1 MHTTTSGAA
10 PSVNS
15 PVNKPGLLINRN
27 FGLLWVGQSISAIG
41 DFVFTFTLVVWI
53 ALGLAKG
60 QPWAPLAVSGVLLA
74 EAIPI
79 ALVGPLAG
87 VFVDRW
93 DKRRTMLAVDGT
105 RAIIVAALLLVSG
118 VVPLPFVPG
127 GRLPLMWQLGAIY
140 ASVFLVNAL
149 GRFFNP
155 ASTALLGDIVAESM
169 RTRASGML
177 QTSASLAILIG
188 PGVAPALY
196 LAVGPWWALLANAL
210 SFVVS
215 FVTVWAIAAPSAA
228 RSVASGERKSVL
240 RELGAGLRFFSRS
253 RILMTLAVA
262 VVIIMLGGGAL
273 NALDVFF
280 STQNLHASAT
290 VYGLLGVAYGV
301 GSIAGSVVASAFA
314 GRIRAARMIWL
325 GFLGL
330 GILMLVYSRL
340 TSAGPALALL
350 FIVGICNAA
359 VNVGAGP
366 LVLHVTPRE
375 YVGRVTAVIN
385 PLGSLASLVSIAAA
399 GYLASTLLRGLHAQ
413 ALGMTFGAVDTIFA
427 AAGVLGVVCGLYCM
441 LNLRGV
447 RLAGEKGAASLERP
461 LAGDDTAEVQA
472 QQSTEPERVHS

>member
-1 MHTTTSGAA
+1 MHSTTSGAA
-10 PSVNS
+10 PSA
-15 PVNKPGLLINRN
+15 NKPGLLIDRN
-27 FGLLWVGQSISAIG
+27 FGLLWVGQSISVIG

-93 DKRRTMLAVDGT
+93 DKRRTMLAVDAV
-105 RAIIVAALLLVSG
+105 RAVIVAGLLLVSG
-118 VVPLPFVPG
+118 IVPLPFLPG
-127 GRLPLMWQLGAIY
+127 GRLPLLWQLGAIY
-140 ASVFLVNAL
+140 ATVFLVNAL

-155 ASTALLGDIVAESM
+155 ASAALLGDIVPEPM
-169 RTRASGML
+169 RTRTSGML
-177 QTSASLAILIG
+177 QTSVSLAILIG
-188 PGVAPALY
+188 PGIAPVLY
-196 LAVGPWWALLANAL
+196 LAVGPQWALLANAL
-210 SFVVS
+210 SFAVS
-215 FVTVWAIAAPSAA
+215 FVTVWAIAAPPAA
-228 RSVASGERKSVL
+228 RSVAAGESSNVL
-240 RELGAGLRFFSRS
+240 RELGAGLRFFGRS

-262 VVIIMLGGGAL
+262 IVIVLLGGGAL

-280 STQNLHASAT
+280 ATQNLHASAT
-290 VYGLLGVAYGV
+290 VYGLLGVAFGV

-314 GRIRAARMIWL
+314 RRIRAARMLWL

-330 GILMLVYSRL
+330 GILILVYSRL

-350 FIVGICNAA
+350 FIVGIFNAA

-366 LVLHVTPRE
+366 LILHVTPRE

-385 PLGSLASLVSIAAA
+385 PLGSLASLISIAAA

-447 RLAGEKGAASLERP
+447 RLAGEAGAATVVRP
-461 LAGDDTAEVQA
+461 AEGDGAAEVQVE
-472 QQSTEPERVHS
+472 QFTVPERVYS